1 MGKTMEQKPHKR
13 AHVNFTDLRA
23 CVVPRCHIKARD
35 EVRRGL
41 RICVKHGYMCITPVI
56 VEQVPNG
63 LAMRANQ
70 LRINTNADQRG

>member
-13 AHVNFTDLRA
+13 AHVNFIDLCA
-23 CVVPRCHIKARD
+23 CVVPRCRIRARD

-41 RICVKHGYMCITPVI
+41 RICVKDAYMCITPVI

-63 LAMRANQ
+63 LPMRANQ
-70 LRINTNADQRG
+70 LRINTNVDQKG